1 MIMPNADGRPVGP
14 TSAASAAS
22 TAPTTSMAAPRGS
35 STVLRIVLGAQL
47 RRLREQRGI
56 TLEEAGHSIRASHS
70 KISRMELGRVSFRV
84 RDVSDLLTLYGVT
97 SDADREPFL
106 SLVEKANLAGW
117 WHNYNDVL
125 PAWFETYV
133 GLEESAS
140 GIRNYEVQ
148 FVPGLLQSEGYA
160 RAVIRLGFPSASPE
174 ELDRRVKLRMA
185 RQRLLHRQDPP
196 HLWAVLDEAVLR
208 RPLGGAEA
216 MCEQI
221 DHILRALEL
230 PNVTVQIVPFSVGGH
245 AAAGGPFSILR
256 FSQPDLPDIVY
267 MEQLTSAVYLEK
279 RDDVDSYLEVMERL
293 CIEAEPATR
302 TREIL
307 LEIREGFQARL

>member
-1 MIMPNADGRPVGP
+1 MITPHAGGEPVRPTP
-14 TSAASAAS
+14 
-22 TAPTTSMAAPRGS
+22 MALPRGS

-47 RRLREQRGI
+47 RRLREQRHI
-56 TLEEAGHSIRASHS
+56 TLEEAGHAIRASHS
-70 KISRMELGRVSFRV
+70 KISRMELGRVSFRI
-84 RDVSDLLTLYGVT
+84 RDVADLLTLYGVT
-97 SDADREPFL
+97 DDDDRQSL
-106 SLVEKANLAGW
+106 LALVERANVTGW
-117 WHNYNDVL
+117 WHNYNDIL
-125 PAWFETYV
+125 PSWFETYV
-133 GLEESAS
+133 GLEESAT

-160 RAVIRLGFPSASPE
+160 RAVVRLGFPAAPE
-174 ELDRRVKLRMA
+174 EEVERRVRLRLA
-185 RQRLLHRQDPP
+185 RQRLLRGAEPP

-208 RPLGGAEA
+208 RPLGGAEV
-216 MCEQI
+216 MRDQI

-256 FSQPDLPDIVY
+256 FSQPDLPDVVY

-279 RDDVDSYLEVMERL
+279 RDDVDRYLEVMERL
-293 CIEAEPATR
+293 CIEAEPASR

-307 LEIREGFQARL
+307 TRIREEL

>member
-1 MIMPNADGRPVGP
+1 M
-14 TSAASAAS
+14 
-22 TAPTTSMAAPRGS
+22 
-35 STVLRIVLGAQL
+35 LRIVLGAQL

-70 KISRMELGRVSFRV
+70 KVSRMEHGRVSFRI
-84 RDVSDLLTLYGVT
+84 RDVADLLTLYGVT
-97 SDADREPFL
+97 SDAEREPLL
-106 SLVEKANLAGW
+106 SLIEKANLTGW

-125 PAWFETYV
+125 PSWFETYV
-133 GLEESAS
+133 GLEESAA

-160 RAVIRLGFPSASPE
+160 RAVVRLGFPSASSE
-174 ELDRRVKLRMA
+174 EVDRRVKLRMA
-185 RQRLLHRQDPP
+185 RQRLLHRPNPP
-196 HLWAVLDEAVLR
+196 YLWAVLDEAVLR
-208 RPLGGAEA
+208 RPLGGARA

-221 DHILRALEL
+221 DHILEALEL
-230 PNVTVQIVPFSVGGH
+230 PNVTVQIVPFHVGGH

-256 FSQPDLPDIVY
+256 FSQPDLPDVVY

-293 CIEAEPATR
+293 CIEAEPVTR

-307 LEIREGFQARL
+307 LEVREGYQRRL

>member
-1 MIMPNADGRPVGP
+1 MITPNADGRPVSP
-14 TSAASAAS
+14 T
-22 TAPTTSMAAPRGS
+22 PMAAPRGS

-70 KISRMELGRVSFRV
+70 KVSRMELGRVSFRI
-84 RDVSDLLTLYGVT
+84 RDVADLLTLYGVT
-97 SDADREPFL
+97 SDAEREPLL
-106 SLVEKANLAGW
+106 SLVEKANLTGW

-125 PAWFETYV
+125 PPWFETYV
-133 GLEESAS
+133 GLEESAT

-160 RAVIRLGFPSASPE
+160 RAVVQLGFPSASAE
-174 ELDRRVKLRMA
+174 ELDRRVRLRMA
-185 RQRLLHRQDPP
+185 RQRLLRRPEPP

-208 RPLGGAEA
+208 RPLGGVRA

-256 FSQPDLPDIVY
+256 FSQPDLPDVVY

-293 CIEAEPATR
+293 CIEAEPVTR

-307 LEIREGFQARL
+307 LGIREEFQRRL